1 MMRNPVRVAAAVVL
15 MIMSPIVAAESRAQS
30 AVGTGPLTGALTDTE
45 PTTGV
50 LRLGPVRFA
59 PGITVREIGWD
70 SNVFVEPPEES
81 PKEDYV
87 ASATPDVS
95 AYARLRF
102 LRISSYAGADLTYYH
117 KYESE
122 RSVGYVVRG
131 RFDFL
136 LSRMRP
142 FVGAGRLDTRTRPN
156 GEIDVRADRIDEE
169 LSGGLAFD
177 ISPHSLVYGSSAWS
191 STEYEDAFQD
201 GVDLSTSLNRERM
214 EYQGGFRTDLTPLL
228 NMQLYGSYSE
238 ETFKFEPLRNSTTS
252 GAFAQFR
259 IAADAVV
266 TGSITVGYR
275 DMQSLDPF
283 TKPFKGFTGN
293 AAIAYPFLEVGTF
306 TIAANR
312 GTEYSFDSGE
322 AYYVENTIALSY
334 THRLFGNVDLQVRGG
349 KSLFDY
355 SNRVDHPSHKDTLG
369 SAGGSVGYNL
379 PNRTRIAVN
388 YEYAQRRSVEI
399 RERNYDRKRIFLSWL
414 FAF

>member
-15 MIMSPIVAAESRAQS
+15 MIMSPIGAAQSRAQS
-30 AVGTGPLTGALTDTE
+30 AVGSGPLTGALADTE

-50 LRLGPVRFA
+50 LRIGPVLLA
-59 PGITVREIGWD
+59 PGVTVREIGWD

-95 AYARLRF
+95 TYARLRF
-102 LRISSYAGADLTYYH
+102 LRISAYGGVDLNYYQ

-156 GEIDVRADRIDEE
+156 GEIDVRADRVDQE

-177 ISPHSLVYGSSAWS
+177 ISPHSLVYGSSGWS
-191 STEYEDAFQD
+191 STEYENAFEN
-201 GVDLSTSLNRERM
+201 GVDLSTALNRERM

-228 NMQLYGSYSE
+228 NLQLYGSYSE
-238 ETFKFEPLRNSTTS
+238 DTFKFEPLRNSTS
-252 GAFAQFR
+252 SAVFAQFR
-259 IAADAVV
+259 IATDAVV
-266 TGSITVGYR
+266 TGFVTAGYR
-275 DMQSLDPF
+275 DLQSIDPL
-283 TKPFKGFTGN
+283 TKPFRGFMGS
-293 AAIAYPFLEVGTF
+293 AAIAYPFLEIGTL
-306 TIAANR
+306 TVTANR

-322 AYYVENTIALSY
+322 AYYIENTISLSY
-334 THRLFGNVDLQVRGG
+334 THRLFGSVDLQVRGG

-388 YEYAQRRSVEI
+388 YEYAQRRSAEI
-399 RERNYDRKRIFLSWL
+399 PQRNYDRERIFLSWL